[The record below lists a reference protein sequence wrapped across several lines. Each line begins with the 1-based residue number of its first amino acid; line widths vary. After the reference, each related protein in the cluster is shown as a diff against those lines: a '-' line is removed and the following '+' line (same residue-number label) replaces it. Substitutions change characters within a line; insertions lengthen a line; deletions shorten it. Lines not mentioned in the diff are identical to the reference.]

1 METNKY
7 VSNEIADEGKTT
19 GFSKVIKK
27 IPSDKI
33 VLSLAIVF
41 IFILFASLNPN
52 YASTTNIINIFVAAS
67 LTGLVAI
74 GATYLIIAGMNDLS
88 PGSVVAFTSVLS
100 AVLSTNFKL
109 NFGLVL
115 LITIIAGGLVGIF
128 NAFMVNKIQLDPF
141 IATLVTQSIF
151 RGVAYIICEG
161 KPVPVNNATF
171 NAFGTMRIFN
181 VPIPVIILVICLILF
196 GLILSKTVFGRSIY
210 VIGGSKDAAR
220 LAGLNPQRIVLIC
233 YILMGI
239 FCAIGGITL
248 SGRMS
253 SGQPA
258 ASVGLEFDAITA
270 VILGGVSFSGGVG
283 DMFGTVL
290 GVLILQSFNTGL
302 IMTGVPTFWQFVAR
316 GLLLLLALTFDFFR
330 KKKREK
336 GLIEASKKNL

>member
-1 METNKY
+1 MEANKLE
-7 VSNEIADEGKTT
+7 NEQSPLVPEGNR
-19 GFSKVIKK
+19 FSQLVKKV
-27 IPSDKI
+27 PSDKI

-41 IFILFASLNPN
+41 IFILFSTINPN
-52 YASTTNIINIFVAAS
+52 YISSTNIINIFVAAS

-88 PGSVVAFTSVLS
+88 PGSVVAFTSVLA
-100 AVLSTNFKL
+100 AVLSTNYQL

-115 LITIIAGGLVGIF
+115 ILTVLAGASVGIF

-161 KPVPVNNATF
+161 KPVPVNNQAF
-171 NAFGTMRIFN
+171 NAFGTFRFLGI
-181 VPIPVIILVICLILF
+181 PLPVIILVVCLIVF
-196 GLILSKTVFGRSIY
+196 GFILAKTTFGRSIY
-210 VIGGSKDAAR
+210 VIGGSKYAAR
-220 LAGLNPQRIVLIC
+220 LAGLNPQKIVLIC

-239 FCAIGGITL
+239 LCAIGGITL

-258 ASVGLEFDAITA
+258 ASIGLEFDAITA

-302 IMTGVPTFWQFVAR
+302 IMTGVPTFWQYVAR
-316 GLLLLLALTFDFFR
+316 GFLLLLALTFDYFR
-330 KKKREK
+330 KMKREQNM
-336 GLIEASKKNL
+336 IAASKKNL